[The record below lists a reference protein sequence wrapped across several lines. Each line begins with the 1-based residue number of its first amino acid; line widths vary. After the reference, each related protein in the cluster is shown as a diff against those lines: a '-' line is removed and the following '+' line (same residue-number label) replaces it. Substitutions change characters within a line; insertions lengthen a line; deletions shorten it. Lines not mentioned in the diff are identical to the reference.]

1 MQSNGDSMME
11 IFEKPELLNFLCED
25 PDQDDMNHSPT
36 DIPVDGVAD
45 GDL

>member
-25 PDQDDMNHSPT
+25 PDQDVMNNSPT
-36 DIPVDGVAD
+36 DIPVDGGEV
-45 GDL
+45 GGL